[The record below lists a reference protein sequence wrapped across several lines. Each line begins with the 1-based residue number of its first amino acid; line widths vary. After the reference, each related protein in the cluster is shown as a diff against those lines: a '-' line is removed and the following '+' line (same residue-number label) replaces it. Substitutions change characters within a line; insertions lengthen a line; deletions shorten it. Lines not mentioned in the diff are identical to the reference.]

1 MRNEE
6 AQAFSVAVLALSRA
20 VVDGV
25 DAGTRARGFDD
36 IRPLHGFAFTR
47 LARGDATVTDLA
59 EHLDVT
65 RQAAAQIV
73 DDLVAKGYVVRRPHP
88 ADGRARLVQLTQKGW
103 ACTRAAEAAMTEV
116 IQPWAAELGEERTHD
131 LLRDLLRIAPPG
143 PVRPSW

>member
-1 MRNEE
+1 MQNQE
-6 AQAFSVAVLALSRA
+6 AQALSVAVLALSRA

-25 DAGTRARGFDD
+25 SAGTRARGFDD
-36 IRPLHGFAFTR
+36 IRPVHGFAFTR

-59 EHLDVT
+59 DHLDVT

-73 DDLVAKGYVVRRPHP
+73 DDLVTKGYVVRVPHP
-88 ADGRARLVQLTQKGW
+88 ADGRARLVQLTEKGW

-116 IQPWAAELGEERTHD
+116 VQPWVAELGQERMRT
-131 LLRDLLRIAPPG
+131 LIVDLLRIAPPG